1 MNAKTLKYMQ
11 LFENFVKTDFLID
24 KKTLQ
29 KSMKGFLDLDYALAV
44 EVWDY
49 LVTTR
54 ESQLINDKK
63 LASVL
68 GELMFGVFYAR
79 AATKCVKAVCDVP
92 SIRRAVYQHSPEA
105 GKNDNFNVLVNL
117 LASGKTDAADEI
129 LKCLIKNE
137 RIRFGETMKRALEQL
152 FVELLKKNPA
162 KIEMSKKLNTLMLS
176 YIKKIRTDERPMLEQ
191 RIREIM

>member
-1 MNAKTLKYMQ
+1 MNAKSLKYMQ

-49 LVTTR
+49 LATTR
-54 ESQLINDKK
+54 ESGLQNDKK
-63 LASVL
+63 IAAVL

-79 AATKCVKAVCDVP
+79 AATKCVKAVCDIP

-105 GKNDNFNVLVNL
+105 GKNDNFTALVDL
-117 LASGKTDAADEI
+117 LAGGKVDAADEI

-137 RIRFGETMKRALEQL
+137 RIRFGETMKRVLEQL
-152 FVELLKKNPA
+152 FIELLKKNPA
-162 KIEMSKKLNTLMLS
+162 KIEMSKKLSTLMLT
-176 YIKKIRTDERPMLEQ
+176 YIRKIKTDERAMLEQ

>member
-68 GELMFGVFYAR
+68 GELMFGVFYER
-79 AATKCVKAVCDVP
+79 AATKCVKAVCDAP

-105 GKNDNFNVLVNL
+105 GKNDNFNVLVDL
-117 LASGKTDAADEI
+117 LAGGKTDAADEI

-137 RIRFGETMKRALEQL
+137 RIRFGETMKRVLEQL

-162 KIEMSKKLNTLMLS
+162 KIEMSKKLSTLMLA
-176 YIKKIRTDERPMLEQ
+176 YIKKIKTDERPMLEQ

>member
-1 MNAKTLKYMQ
+1 MQ

-29 KSMKGFLDLDYALAV
+29 KSVKGFLELDYSLAV

-54 ESQLINDKK
+54 EDQLINDKRI
-63 LASVL
+63 ASVL
-68 GELMFGVFYAR
+68 GEMMFGIFYER
-79 AATKCVKAVCDVP
+79 APSKCVKAVCDVP
-92 SIRRAVYQHSPEA
+92 SVRRAVYQHSPEA
-105 GKNDNFNVLVNL
+105 CKNANFNVFVDLLVG
-117 LASGKTDAADEI
+117 GKTDVCDEI

-137 RIRFGETMKRALEQL
+137 RIKFGESMKRVLEQV

-162 KIEMSKKLNTLMLS
+162 KIEMSKKLSTLLLT
-176 YIKKIRTDERPMLEQ
+176 YIRKIKTDERAMLEQ